1 MIICG
6 GSVCFVLLK
15 EREREREERVV
26 PTGKGYDAMATVCVK
41 MKGKLRAMSTKM
53 VET

>member
-1 MIICG
+1 VEV
-6 GSVCFVLLK
+6 VCVLFW
-15 EREREREERVV
+15 VV
-26 PTGKGYDAMATVCVK
+26 PTGERCDAMATVCVK